1 MPKLI
6 AMVDGSTYSES
17 LCRSAA
23 WIAARTGAEVELVHV
38 IRRPEQGDKQNLS
51 GNITLGART
60 ALLEELAELDG
71 ARARVA
77 QSLGRE
83 ILADAEALVREAG
96 VETVTTKLRLGYFV
110 DTLIDLE
117 GDADLLL
124 IGKRGETSD
133 DTARN
138 LGSNFERAVRAVHRP
153 VFVAARAYR
162 EIGRVLIAYDGGAA
176 VQKAL
181 DDIAENPLFAGL
193 AHHVIHVGTDTPDL
207 QAQIEAIETRL
218 TAAGRPATSEILPG
232 SPETAFASAVAK
244 GEHDL
249 LVMGAFGHS
258 RVRALFTGSVTA
270 DLIRACRIPVMLYR

>member
-1 MPKLI
+1 MSKII

-23 WIAARTGAEVELVHV
+23 WIAGRTGAEVDLVHV
-38 IRRPEQGDKQNLS
+38 IRRPEQGDEQNLS

-60 ALLEELAELDG
+60 ALLAELAELDG

-77 QSLGRE
+77 QALGRE

-96 VETVTTKLRLGYFV
+96 VSKVSTKLRLGYFV
-110 DTLIDLE
+110 DTLIDME

-133 DTARN
+133 DNARN
-138 LGSNFERAVRAVHRP
+138 LGSNFERAVRSVHRP

-162 EIGRVLIAYDGGAA
+162 PIRNVLVAYDGGSA
-176 VQKAL
+176 VQLAL
-181 DDIAENPLFAGL
+181 DDIVKNPLFEGL
-193 AHHVIHVGTDTPDL
+193 AHHVIHVGEDSPKL
-207 QAQIEAIETRL
+207 QAEIEGIEARL
-218 TAAGRPATSEILPG
+218 TAAGRPATSELRRG
-232 SPETAFASAVAK
+232 APENAIGAAVAE
-244 GEHDL
+244 GQHDL

-258 RVRALFTGSVTA
+258 RLRGLFT
-270 DLIRACRIPVMLYR
+270 